1 MQPINVPKSVL
12 AGASDRP
19 VLLTVTPK
27 NGINK
32 GQKQIVMLTKNANG
46 FGISLRT
53 LQPGESPSKVMLSQ
67 RPVVNQSAANLQ
79 QQPPISQ
86 YMSGPNSAVGG
97 GGSRIVVSQQPTQ
110 QQLLSSRFSYRLF
123 SMVRSLRGGEWIIPQ
138 PEEL

>member
-67 RPVVNQSAANLQ
+67 RPAINQSASNIQ
-79 QQPPISQ
+79 QQLPPISQ

-97 GGSRIVVSQQPTQ
+97 GNRIVVSQQPTQ
-110 QQLLSSRFSYRLF
+110 QLMSSRFSYKLDLVFISDRREGLAF
-123 SMVRSLRGGEWIIPQ
+123 N
-138 PEEL
+138 

>member
-67 RPVVNQSAANLQ
+67 RPVVNQSASNLQ

-110 QQLLSSRFSYRLF
+110 QHLLSSRFSYRLF
-123 SMVRSLRGGEWIIPQ
+123 SMDRSLRGGEWIIS
-138 PEEL
+138 